1 MLRPD
6 LLQPLE
12 PSQRKAVIQAART
25 LQVAGF
31 ECFLVGG
38 CVRDLIRGQSTRD
51 LDLTTN
57 ALPQESRKL
66 FKKTIPT
73 GIEHGTITVRLQGHS
88 LELTTYR
95 TEGTYSDGRRP
106 DEVKFGQSLSEDLC
120 RRDFTVNALA
130 YDPVS
135 SMLIDEHGGLAD
147 LQQRL
152 IRTIGKPEDRFF
164 EDGLRPIRACRFLS
178 TLDFRLEKDTEKA
191 LSNTEIHN
199 RTALVAIERFT
210 EELRKGLKSA
220 NPLPMLSTIQSTGL
234 LQIFLNRANLQT
246 PPVELSRTELCIQAI
261 LTKHPEMPE
270 QPILARENMLA
281 HYEKQTQSISD
292 SSDWLIDI
300 RIFCWLRAIFPGL
313 PYQELIGLLRRWKFP
328 NHTML
333 CMEASA
339 LLMTLPVP
347 PKTAFADSQGNS
359 PSKERATLA
368 DSSTEP
374 SREWLSYRALIRQ
387 TLFQLFRILDHRLED
402 FLFSWIAYLDSF
414 AAEAT
419 SKRECLQELQAGYR
433 DPFRIKD
440 LNVNGK
446 DLMELGF
453 QGKEIGN
460 VLQRCLEKVWEDPTL
475 NSRDRLLEIVGRPE

>member
-57 ALPQESRKL
+57 ALPEQSRQL

-106 DEVKFGQSLSEDLC
+106 DEVRFGQSLSEDLC

-135 SMLIDEHGGLAD
+135 SELVDEHGGLQD
-147 LQQRL
+147 LEQRL

-178 TLDFRLEKDTEKA
+178 TLDFQLEK
-191 LSNTEIHN
+191 NTEIALADPEIHK
-199 RTALVAIERFT
+199 RASLVAIERFT

-246 PPVELSRTELCIQAI
+246 PPVELSQTELCIQAI
-261 LTKHPEMPE
+261 PTNHPEMQE
-270 QPILARENMLA
+270 QPILARENRLA
-281 HYEKQTQSISD
+281 HYQKQTHSISD
-292 SSDWLIDI
+292 SLDWLIDI
-300 RIFCWLRAIFPGL
+300 RIYCWLRAIFPGL

-339 LLMTLPVP
+339 LLMALPVP
-347 PKTAFADSQGNS
+347 PKTAFADSQ
-359 PSKERATLA
+359 SKERATLA
-368 DSSTEP
+368 DSSTVQSQE
-374 SREWLSYRALIRQ
+374 LISYRVLIRQ

-402 FLFSWIAYLDSF
+402 FLFSWTAYLNSF
-414 AAEAT
+414 APEAT
-419 SKRECLQELQAGYR
+419 SKHECLQELQTGYR

-440 LNVNGK
+440 LKVNGK

-453 QGKEIGN
+453 QGKQIGD
-460 VLQRCLEKVWEDPTL
+460 VLQRCLEQVWKDPTL
-475 NSRDRLLEIVGRPE
+475 NSRDSLLEIAGRPQ